1 VQIVSRCLGMM
12 VRMNWQIATLAPGV
26 LVATSDLYMT
36 TSTVVTAPDGGC
48 LVIDPAIT
56 VADVGALA
64 AELRARGLTPVAGFA
79 THPHWD
85 HVLWS
90 AELGD
95 VPRYASPRAAE
106 FARVQRD
113 HLIAEAREEA
123 PGHDPDLTGRF
134 TPLPAG
140 ETGIPWHGPRAQAVI
155 HDGHAPGHAAVF
167 LPEAGVLIAGDMCSD
182 VEIPLIDLE
191 STDLE
196 PGDPLGNYR
205 FGLDRLAALPVR
217 LVVPGHG
224 RPGDAAEF
232 RRRVAADLRYLADI
246 GRGEDSGDPRLAEA
260 EDWLRQEHDKQL
272 QYARGRS

>member
-1 VQIVSRCLGMM
+1 MP
-12 VRMNWQIATLAPGV
+12 WHIAPLTPDV

-56 VADVGALA
+56 VADVSALA
-64 AELRARGLTPVAGFA
+64 AELRTRGLTPVAGFA

-95 VPRYASPRAAE
+95 VSRYASPRAAE
-106 FARVQRD
+106 FARVHRD
-113 HLIAEAREEA
+113 ELIAEAEGEA
-123 PGHDPDLTGRF
+123 PGHDRGLTGRL

-140 ETGIPWHGPRAQAVI
+140 DGEIAWPGPRAQAVI

-167 LPEAGVLIAGDMCSD
+167 LPGAGVLVAGDMCSD
-182 VEIPLIDLE
+182 VEVPLLDLE
-191 STDLE
+191 SA
-196 PGDPLGNYR
+196 DPLGDYR

-232 RRRVAADLRYLADI
+232 RRRVAADLRYLADT
-246 GRGEDSGDPRLAEA
+246 GRGEDTGDPRLAEA
-260 EDWLRQEHDKQL
+260 GDWLREEHGKQL
-272 QYARGRS
+272 RYFRERS

>member
-1 VQIVSRCLGMM
+1 MD
-12 VRMNWQIATLAPGV
+12 WHIAPVTPGV

-48 LVIDPAIT
+48 LVIDPAVTAEDIS
-56 VADVGALA
+56 ALA

-106 FARVQRD
+106 FAQVHWD
-113 HLIAEAREEA
+113 HIIDGAQEDA
-123 PGHDPDLTGRF
+123 PGHDRGLTGRL

-140 ETGIPWHGPRAQAVI
+140 NAEIPWHGPRAQVVI

-167 LPEAGVLIAGDMCSD
+167 LPEAGVLVAGDMCSD

-191 STDLE
+191 SLDLGWVDLE
-196 PGDPLGNYR
+196 SADLLGDYR
-205 FGLDRLAALPVR
+205 SGLDRLAALPVR

-232 RRRVAADLRYLADI
+232 RRRVAADLQYLAGLD
-246 GRGEDSGDPRLAEA
+246 RGEDTGDPRITEG
-260 EDWLRQEHDKQL
+260 WLREEHDKQL
-272 QYARGRS
+272 EYARGRRRRL

>member
-1 VQIVSRCLGMM
+1 MM
-12 VRMNWQIATLAPGV
+12 IPMEWQMAQVAPGV

-48 LVIDPAIT
+48 LVIDPAVT

-64 AELRARGLTPVAGFA
+64 AELRARALTPVAGFA

-106 FARVQRD
+106 AAREHRD
-113 HLIAEAREEA
+113 DLIAESAGSA
-123 PGHDPDLTGRF
+123 PGHDPVLTGRL

-140 ETGIPWHGPRAQAVI
+140 ETTIPWPGPQAEVVV
-155 HDGHAPGHAAVF
+155 HDGHAPGHGAVF
-167 LPEAGVLIAGDMCSD
+167 LPEAGVLLAGDMCSD
-182 VEIPLIDLE
+182 IEIPLLDR
-191 STDLE
+191 TQ
-196 PGDPLGNYR
+196 GDPVGDYR
-205 FGLDRLAALPVR
+205 TGLALLAALAVR

-224 RPGDAAEF
+224 RIGDAAEF
-232 RRRVAADLRYLADI
+232 RRRIAADLRYLTDLE
-246 GRGEDSGDPRLAEA
+246 RGEDFGDPRLTR
-260 EDWLRQEHDKQL
+260 DWLTHEHEAQL
-272 QYARGRS
+272 RHARERR

>member
-1 VQIVSRCLGMM
+1 MM
-12 VRMNWQIATLAPGV
+12 VAMDWQIATVAPGV

-36 TSTVVTAPDGGC
+36 TSTVVIAPDGGC

-106 FARVQRD
+106 FARAHRD
-113 HLIAEAREEA
+113 HLIAGAREEA
-123 PGHDPDLTGRF
+123 PGHDPDLTGCL

-140 ETGIPWHGPRAQAVI
+140 ETEIPWHGPRARAVI

-167 LPEAGVLIAGDMCSD
+167 LPEAGVLVAGDMCSD

-191 STDLE
+191 SADLE
-196 PGDPLGNYR
+196 PVGLAPDDPLGDYR
-205 FGLDRLAALPVR
+205 FGLDRLAALPAR

-232 RRRVAADLRYLADI
+232 RRRVAADLQYLADI
-246 GRGEDSGDPRLAEA
+246 GRGEDNGDPRLT

-272 QYARGRS
+272 QHTRGRT